1 MGQDE
6 YAGYPLRGRLETRP
20 SLATTF
26 DYFLLP
32 ALISFHDR
40 RILATRRPCQ
50 PSTMLWQPGSAPC
63 NRPLSS
69 Q

>member
-1 MGQDE
+1 MGRDE
-6 YAGYPLRGRLETRP
+6 YAGYPLRGRLKTRP

-40 RILATRRPCQ
+40 RILATGSLANLRPCC
-50 PSTMLWQPGSAPC
+50 GSPE
-63 NRPLSS
+63 RPL
-69 Q
+69 